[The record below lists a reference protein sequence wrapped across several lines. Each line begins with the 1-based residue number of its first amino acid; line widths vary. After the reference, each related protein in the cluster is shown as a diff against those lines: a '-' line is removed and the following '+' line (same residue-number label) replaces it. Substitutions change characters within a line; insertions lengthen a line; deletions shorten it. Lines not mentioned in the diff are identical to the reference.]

1 MLIDA
6 THPEETR
13 VAVVDGTRLEE
24 FDFEMAARRQIKSN
38 IYLAKVTRVEPSLQA
53 AFVEY
58 GGNRHGFLPFPEIHP
73 DYYRIPVSDRA
84 SRGEPEE
91 RWVDTPYTANDTAQ
105 HDAAE
110 SDAAENAEW
119 ADAGRDSFD
128 SAPESTDA
136 EDAPAPTYGESSG
149 GEHSD
154 GEALARE
161 PWDGGPAHGAP
172 SVIDVEDSEEAD
184 TAAEADAGPRAI
196 EPAPESHASPTDS
209 EEAASEQGAPADDG
223 EAEGRHEDDF
233 GHGGGTM
240 AAAASADPSISDAD
254 SEPYRGE
261 AETSGE
267 DGVEASD
274 GETETEQE
282 PVSGRQQRSRAR
294 DSAADPAGEVAATEI
309 TETVDIVGGDEVEDA
324 QRRRRSQMPHYKIQ
338 EVIKRRQIMLV
349 QISKEERGNK
359 GAAVTTFL
367 SLPGRYCVLMP
378 NTARGGGVSRKIAN
392 PTDRKRMKEL
402 ISDLDVPEG
411 MSVILRTAG
420 VERSKAEIKRD
431 LEYLLRLW
439 ENIRTLTLEST
450 APALIYEEGNLV
462 KRAIRDLYTRDID
475 SIEIAGEEGYRQ
487 AKDFMRMLM
496 PSHAKRVQPYRDP
509 SIPLF
514 FRYQVESQIDLIHN
528 PVAHLKSGGYI
539 VINQTEALVSIDV
552 NSGRSTRERNIEETA
567 LKTNCEAADEIA
579 RQLRLRD
586 MGGLIVIDFIDMD
599 EPRHD
604 AQVERRLKEAM
615 KNDRARIQVGR
626 ISPFGLLELSRQRLH
641 PSLIETHFQTC
652 AHCLGTGLV
661 RSIESA
667 SLLVL
672 RAIEE
677 EGIKRR
683 SAELAVT
690 VAGNIAL
697 YILNQKRG
705 MLIDIEQRYGFSV
718 RIMADDSLIAPEH
731 KIERIRLKPPGSE
744 LPPLSQTAIMAIE
757 PEPEDDDLDESDEAE
772 TLTEA
777 AAGATDEAGGA
788 EGDRKRKRRR
798 SRRRRGRDDRPEDGR
813 AEDGHEDS
821 LEAQA
826 DGEGGEALR
835 ADDDEDSTGDDAPEA
850 LAEGTAEAAGEGGG
864 LELGTADASETPA
877 EGARRRR
884 RGRRGGR
891 SRSRREDGRVGAL
904 GEPDETDDAQG
915 VAADAAYGDAGD
927 DDLAPFA
934 GSGSEEVETFGGTAF
949 DEHAHAVDAPIAE
962 TVPTQDAPTHETPTY
977 DTPAHEAP
985 MHDAPADSVAAD
997 EAPAGLVADPHE
1009 ATPETEPAVAAPV
1022 AATPEAAANDSG
1034 SPKAATAST
1043 TAAASSEPAPTPPKP
1058 VAREFEV
1065 VNQPPAQPRRGFW
1078 KRFVE

>member
-73 DYYRIPVSDRA
+73 DYYRIPVGDRPIYEEEQEVRRSKRRRNNNPSA
-84 SRGEPEE
+84 SRPIESDGAGEDSVADYEGDADETIAATAGTDPVITEE
-91 RWVDTPYTANDTAQ
+91 PPAEVEADDETREI
-105 HDAAE
+105 AAE
-110 SDAAENAEW
+110 SDSDCETVTE
-119 ADAGRDSFD
+119 AD
-128 SAPESTDA
+128 
-136 EDAPAPTYGESSG
+136 
-149 GEHSD
+149 
-154 GEALARE
+154 EALAE
-161 PWDGGPAHGAP
+161 I
-172 SVIDVEDSEEAD
+172 V
-184 TAAEADAGPRAI
+184 
-196 EPAPESHASPTDS
+196 EPA
-209 EEAASEQGAPADDG
+209 
-223 EAEGRHEDDF
+223 EDDQRGF
-233 GHGGGTM
+233 
-240 AAAASADPSISDAD
+240 ADPQPDNHRDLSDENAH
-254 SEPYRGE
+254 R
-261 AETSGE
+261 
-267 DGVEASD
+267 
-274 GETETEQE
+274 
-282 PVSGRQQRSRAR
+282 
-294 DSAADPAGEVAATEI
+294 EVTAATEQP
-309 TETVDIVGGDEVEDA
+309 TVDIVGGDEVEDV

-349 QISKEERGNK
+349 QVSKEERGNK

-378 NTARGGGVSRKIAN
+378 NTSRGGGVSRKIAN

-402 ISDLDVPEG
+402 ISDLEVPDG

-420 VERSKAEIKRD
+420 VERTKAEIKRD

-475 SIEIAGEEGYRQ
+475 SIEIAGEDGYRQ

-528 PVAHLKSGGYI
+528 PVAHLRSGGYI

-567 LKTNCEAADEIA
+567 LKTNLEAADEIA

-604 AQVERRLKEAM
+604 GQVERRLKEAM

-641 PSLIETHFQTC
+641 PSLIETHFHTC

-677 EGIKRR
+677 EGIRQR
-683 SAELAVT
+683 AAEISVT

-697 YILNQKRG
+697 YILNQKRSA
-705 MLIDIEQRYGFSV
+705 LIDIEHRYGFSV
-718 RIMADDSLIAPEH
+718 RVQADDTLIAPEH
-731 KIERIRLKPPGSE
+731 RFERLRPKAPGTE
-744 LPPLSQTAIMAIE
+744 LPLVSSPATMAVIDV
-757 PEPEDDDLDESDEAE
+757 EDDVDEEEESEETSSAQREETRGEGEA
-772 TLTEA
+772 
-777 AAGATDEAGGA
+777 
-788 EGDRKRKRRR
+788 RRKRRR
-798 SRRRRGRDDRPEDGR
+798 SRRRRGSRSDEQHGENRPQAVAGDEDSADDRVFPEDGTD
-813 AEDGHEDS
+813 AGASTDEESEQTDATEAVAANGADNDDG
-821 LEAQA
+821 A
-826 DGEGGEALR
+826 
-835 ADDDEDSTGDDAPEA
+835 
-850 LAEGTAEAAGEGGG
+850 
-864 LELGTADASETPA
+864 
-877 EGARRRR
+877 ARRRR

-891 SRSRREDGRVGAL
+891 GRSRRGDENGQD
-904 GEPDETDDAQG
+904 GEPASLEEQA
-915 VAADAAYGDAGD
+915 AGD
-927 DDLAPFA
+927 MVA
-934 GSGSEEVETFGGTAF
+934 GGEE
-949 DEHAHAVDAPIAE
+949 AE
-962 TVPTQDAPTHETPTY
+962 PVPTEQGELTP
-977 DTPAHEAP
+977 
-985 MHDAPADSVAAD
+985 
-997 EAPAGLVADPHE
+997 
-1009 ATPETEPAVAAPV
+1009 TEPAIADQSPVIAPEPAAANEDSAPV
-1022 AATPEAAANDSG
+1022 AETPIEPVSEPTAEPEA
-1034 SPKAATAST
+1034 PK
-1043 TAAASSEPAPTPPKP
+1043 PP
-1058 VAREFEV
+1058 VARDYEI

-1078 KRFVE
+1078 KRLVE

>member
-1 MLIDA
+1 MTKRMLIDA

-73 DYYRIPVSDRA
+73 DYYRIPVGDRPSYDDVA
-84 SRGEPEE
+84 EQ
-91 RWVDTPYTANDTAQ
+91 RWVDTPYKAPDEAADT
-105 HDAAE
+105 AE
-110 SDAAENAEW
+110 SDTFEANVDETHIA
-119 ADAGRDSFD
+119 
-128 SAPESTDA
+128 APEQ
-136 EDAPAPTYGESSG
+136 
-149 GEHSD
+149 
-154 GEALARE
+154 
-161 PWDGGPAHGAP
+161 
-172 SVIDVEDSEEAD
+172 
-184 TAAEADAGPRAI
+184 
-196 EPAPESHASPTDS
+196 
-209 EEAASEQGAPADDG
+209 AASEQTEPEPAPAEP
-223 EAEGRHEDDF
+223 EASIPEDDQSETIS
-233 GHGGGTM
+233 GPTDSM
-240 AAAASADPSISDAD
+240 PAAVAADPSVSEEPVTEEAPSEGGTSEFVDNAGEEAGAAIS
-254 SEPYRGE
+254 E
-261 AETSGE
+261 AATAE
-267 DGVEASD
+267 
-274 GETETEQE
+274 E
-282 PVSGRQQRSRAR
+282 PVS
-294 DSAADPAGEVAATEI
+294 
-309 TETVDIVGGDEVEDA
+309 VDVVGGDEVEDA

-349 QISKEERGNK
+349 QVSKEERGNK

-378 NTARGGGVSRKIAN
+378 NTSRGGGVSRKIAN
-392 PTDRKRMKEL
+392 PADRKRMKEL
-402 ISDLDVPEG
+402 ISDLEVPDG

-462 KRAIRDLYTRDID
+462 KRAIRDLYTKDID
-475 SIEIAGEEGYRQ
+475 AIEIAGEEGYRQ

-567 LKTNCEAADEIA
+567 VKTNCEAADEIA

-641 PSLIETHFQTC
+641 PSLIETNFHTC

-677 EGIKRR
+677 EGIKHRA
-683 SAELAVT
+683 AEISVT
-690 VAGNIAL
+690 TAGNIAL

-705 MLIDIEQRYGFSV
+705 TLIDIEQRYGFSV
-718 RIMADDSLIAPEH
+718 RLQADDSLIAPEH
-731 KIERIRLKPPGSE
+731 RIERIRAKVPGME
-744 LPPLSQTAIMAIE
+744 PPPLNLTATMAAIE
-757 PEPEDDDLDESDEAE
+757 PEDEDPELPEDEEEPAVAE
-772 TLTEA
+772 RKGARSA
-777 AAGATDEAGGA
+777 ASTAPELGPDGEP
-788 EGDRKRKRRR
+788 KRKRRR
-798 SRRRRGRDDRPEDGR
+798 NRRRRGRDGKPGDADGPQSEQSDLEAGESDGEVGQDDEQPTQTAPDEIVGESVAVEPQSDANAEDAN
-813 AEDGHEDS
+813 AEDGE
-821 LEAQA
+821 
-826 DGEGGEALR
+826 
-835 ADDDEDSTGDDAPEA
+835 
-850 LAEGTAEAAGEGGG
+850 TA
-864 LELGTADASETPA
+864 A

-891 SRSRREDGRVGAL
+891 SRTRRADE
-904 GEPDETDDAQG
+904 DETGAPQEG
-915 VAADAAYGDAGD
+915 EAASD
-927 DDLAPFA
+927 
-934 GSGSEEVETFGGTAF
+934 EEP
-949 DEHAHAVDAPIAE
+949 VDAPVADEIVE
-962 TVPTQDAPTHETPTY
+962 TVATIEPIFIPEPEPETPIVVESLT
-977 DTPAHEAP
+977 T
-985 MHDAPADSVAAD
+985 
-997 EAPAGLVADPHE
+997 
-1009 ATPETEPAVAAPV
+1009 TPEPEAVKPPEVQPESEPEPAVAAP
-1022 AATPEAAANDSG
+1022 
-1034 SPKAATAST
+1034 
-1043 TAAASSEPAPTPPKP
+1043 APPPP
-1058 VAREFEV
+1058 VAKDYEI

-1078 KRFVE
+1078 KRLVE

>member
-73 DYYRIPVSDRA
+73 DYYRIPVGDRPAYDDEPIRRPRRSRETVVDSIEGDAPDTEAALVEHSDPGSFESETRE
-84 SRGEPEE
+84 SESPEYESHESDLGEPELGRPGSGE
-91 RWVDTPYTANDTAQ
+91 TETSEADIASPDHGASPDHPKA
-105 HDAAE
+105 DAAPDNTRTPDD
-110 SDAAENAEW
+110 SDAPDGSDTMAAAVS
-119 ADAGRDSFD
+119 AD
-128 SAPESTDA
+128 ET
-136 EDAPAPTYGESSG
+136 
-149 GEHSD
+149 
-154 GEALARE
+154 
-161 PWDGGPAHGAP
+161 
-172 SVIDVEDSEEAD
+172 ISE
-184 TAAEADAGPRAI
+184 
-196 EPAPESHASPTDS
+196 EPAPEDS
-209 EEAASEQGAPADDG
+209 AFEGSLDAVEAV
-223 EAEGRHEDDF
+223 
-233 GHGGGTM
+233 
-240 AAAASADPSISDAD
+240 
-254 SEPYRGE
+254 
-261 AETSGE
+261 GE
-267 DGVEASD
+267 DTG
-274 GETETEQE
+274 
-282 PVSGRQQRSRAR
+282 
-294 DSAADPAGEVAATEI
+294 AATGDAMTGEVVAVEDVP
-309 TETVDIVGGDEVEDA
+309 VDVVGGDEVEDA
-324 QRRRRSQMPHYKIQ
+324 QRRRRSQMQHYKIQ

-349 QISKEERGNK
+349 QVSKEERGNK

-378 NTARGGGVSRKIAN
+378 NTSRGGGVSRKIAN
-392 PTDRKRMKEL
+392 PADRKRMKEL
-402 ISDLDVPEG
+402 ISDLEVPDG

-462 KRAIRDLYTRDID
+462 KRAIRDLYAKDID
-475 SIEIAGEEGYRQ
+475 AIEIAGEEGYRQ

-567 LKTNCEAADEIA
+567 VKTNCEAADEIA

-641 PSLIETHFQTC
+641 PSLIETNFHTC

-677 EGIKRR
+677 EGIKHRA
-683 SAELAVT
+683 AEISVT

-718 RIMADDSLIAPEH
+718 RLQADDSLIAPEH
-731 KIERIRLKPPGSE
+731 RIERIRAKLPGSE
-744 LPPLSQTAIMAIE
+744 PPPLNLTATMAAAE
-757 PEPEDDDLDESDEAE
+757 PEEEEPEIPEEEEESAS
-772 TLTEA
+772 TERK
-777 AAGATDEAGGA
+777 GA
-788 EGDRKRKRRR
+788 EPAGEIGPDGEPRRKRRR
-798 SRRRRGRDDRPEDGR
+798 NRRRRGRDGR
-813 AEDGHEDS
+813 TDEPGSTASEEF
-821 LEAQA
+821 
-826 DGEGGEALR
+826 DGEGGGDNEGEAVS
-835 ADDDEDSTGDDAPEA
+835 DEEIATPVAEVVAEDTQDEVGVEA
-850 LAEGTAEAAGEGGG
+850 VGAEAIGAEDGDPTG
-864 LELGTADASETPA
+864 

-891 SRSRREDGRVGAL
+891 SRTRRADG
-904 GEPDETDDAQG
+904 DESDAPLD
-915 VAADAAYGDAGD
+915 VE
-927 DDLAPFA
+927 
-934 GSGSEEVETFGGTAF
+934 GSGVEQPTGDQPPAEPVSSTEVVPPVEAEQASVEAVAIEHPVEPEALR
-949 DEHAHAVDAPIAE
+949 DEPAP
-962 TVPTQDAPTHETPTY
+962 VV
-977 DTPAHEAP
+977 EAALEP
-985 MHDAPADSVAAD
+985 
-997 EAPAGLVADPHE
+997 EAPAAE
-1009 ATPETEPAVAAPV
+1009 AAKPAPEPEAPSSPP
-1022 AATPEAAANDSG
+1022 AATP
-1034 SPKAATAST
+1034 
-1043 TAAASSEPAPTPPKP
+1043 
-1058 VAREFEV
+1058 VARDYEV
-1065 VNQPPAQPRRGFW
+1065 VNQPPAQPKRGFW
-1078 KRFVE
+1078 KRLVQ

>member
-73 DYYRIPVSDRA
+73 DYYRIPVGDRPDHDDEPRPRRGDR
-84 SRGEPEE
+84 SRRQQEE
-91 RWVDTPYTANDTAQ
+91 RYEAPAEDTSV
-105 HDAAE
+105 AE
-110 SDAAENAEW
+110 SETASFETTESHEAEP
-119 ADAGRDSFD
+119 
-128 SAPESTDA
+128 SAPESSDEPESANDA
-136 EDAPAPTYGESSG
+136 EPGD
-149 GEHSD
+149 
-154 GEALARE
+154 
-161 PWDGGPAHGAP
+161 
-172 SVIDVEDSEEAD
+172 I
-184 TAAEADAGPRAI
+184 
-196 EPAPESHASPTDS
+196 
-209 EEAASEQGAPADDG
+209 
-223 EAEGRHEDDF
+223 
-233 GHGGGTM
+233 M
-240 AAAASADPSISDAD
+240 AAAA
-254 SEPYRGE
+254 
-261 AETSGE
+261 
-267 DGVEASD
+267 
-274 GETETEQE
+274 
-282 PVSGRQQRSRAR
+282 
-294 DSAADPAGEVAATEI
+294 AADPVVSEDVPHDAHTGDDAPAEDFHSHEDRNGDAAEAVSSVQDVVSEDPTVTIDAATGEVLIGEEPVTLD
-309 TETVDIVGGDEVEDA
+309 VVGGDDVEDQ

-349 QISKEERGNK
+349 QVSKEERGNK

-378 NTARGGGVSRKIAN
+378 NTSRGGGVSRKIAN
-392 PTDRKRMKEL
+392 PADRKRMKEL
-402 ISDLDVPEG
+402 ISDLEVPDG

-462 KRAIRDLYTRDID
+462 KRAIRDLYAKDIE

-567 LKTNCEAADEIA
+567 VKTNCEAADEIA

-615 KNDRARIQVGR
+615 KDDRARIQVGR

-641 PSLIETHFQTC
+641 PSLIETNFHTC

-677 EGIKRR
+677 EGIKHRA
-683 SAELAVT
+683 AEISIT

-697 YILNQKRG
+697 YVLNQKRG
-705 MLIDIEQRYGFSV
+705 MLNEIEQRYGFFV
-718 RIMADDSLIAPEH
+718 RVQADDSLIAPEYR
-731 KIERIRLKPPGSE
+731 IERIRAKVPGTE
-744 LPPLSQTAIMAIE
+744 PPPLNLTATMASAEIE
-757 PEPEDDDLDESDEAE
+757 QDEPDDVEEEEETASTTESRAPR
-772 TLTEA
+772 
-777 AAGATDEAGGA
+777 G
-788 EGDRKRKRRR
+788 GDRAPELGPDGEPRRKRRR
-798 SRRRRGRDDRPEDGR
+798 NRRRRGRDGRPDD
-813 AEDGHEDS
+813 A
-821 LEAQA
+821 A
-826 DGEGGEALR
+826 GGEAPQQQG
-835 ADDDEDSTGDDAPEA
+835 ADEYA
-850 LAEGTAEAAGEGGG
+850 AEGDEAPAEYAEQ
-864 LELGTADASETPA
+864 PA
-877 EGARRRR
+877 EGVAEIAPTSDDSQPAGEVDEAAAASAEEDGAARRRR

-891 SRSRREDGRVGAL
+891 SRTRRD
-904 GEPDETDDAQG
+904 DEAT
-915 VAADAAYGDAGD
+915 GDQPA
-927 DDLAPFA
+927 
-934 GSGSEEVETFGGTAF
+934 VTA
-949 DEHAHAVDAPIAE
+949 EQA
-962 TVPTQDAPTHETPTY
+962 
-977 DTPAHEAP
+977 
-985 MHDAPADSVAAD
+985 
-997 EAPAGLVADPHE
+997 EAPAASEAAPAEEAAPEPVAEVAVAPE
-1009 ATPETEPAVAAPV
+1009 PTPEPETAEPEAHQPEAVQPEPAAPEPVQAETAPVAEEPAQPEPAPAAPV
-1022 AATPEAAANDSG
+1022 VRDY
-1034 SPKAATAST
+1034 
-1043 TAAASSEPAPTPPKP
+1043 
-1058 VAREFEV
+1058 EV
-1065 VNQPPAQPRRGFW
+1065 VNKPPEQPRRGFW
-1078 KRFVE
+1078 KRLVE

>member
-73 DYYRIPVSDRA
+73 DYYRIPVGDRR
-84 SRGEPEE
+84 SHEDEPET
-91 RWVDTPYTANDTAQ
+91 RWVDAPYKAEERFEPPAEDTFQ
-105 HDAAE
+105 AE
-110 SDAAENAEW
+110 PE
-119 ADAGRDSFD
+119 
-128 SAPESTDA
+128 APPA
-136 EDAPAPTYGESSG
+136 EDAESLSADEAEPAGSIESG
-149 GEHSD
+149 
-154 GEALARE
+154 
-161 PWDGGPAHGAP
+161 
-172 SVIDVEDSEEAD
+172 DVMAETAAADPVVSEE
-184 TAAEADAGPRAI
+184 
-196 EPAPESHASPTDS
+196 
-209 EEAASEQGAPADDG
+209 APADDEQSDEG
-223 EAEGRHEDDF
+223 HGNEYQADEGRDYAESGDSAETAVNVEEVT
-233 GHGGGTM
+233 GEG
-240 AAAASADPSISDAD
+240 AAAGDV
-254 SEPYRGE
+254 
-261 AETSGE
+261 T
-267 DGVEASD
+267 
-274 GETETEQE
+274 T
-282 PVSGRQQRSRAR
+282 
-294 DSAADPAGEVAATEI
+294 GEVVAIE
-309 TETVDIVGGDEVEDA
+309 ELVPLDIVGGDEVEDQ

-349 QISKEERGNK
+349 QVSKEERGNK

-378 NTARGGGVSRKIAN
+378 NTSRGGGVSRKIAN
-392 PTDRKRMKEL
+392 PADRKRMKEL
-402 ISDLDVPEG
+402 ISDLEVPDG

-462 KRAIRDLYTRDID
+462 KRAIRDLYAKDIE

-514 FRYQVESQIDLIHN
+514 FRYQVETQIDLIHN

-567 LKTNCEAADEIA
+567 VKTNCEAADEIA

-641 PSLIETHFQTC
+641 PSLIETNFHTC

-677 EGIKRR
+677 EGIKHRA
-683 SAELAVT
+683 AEISIT

-697 YILNQKRG
+697 YVLNQKRG
-705 MLIDIEQRYGFSV
+705 MLNEIEQRYGFFV
-718 RIMADDSLIAPEH
+718 RVQADDSLIAPEYRL
-731 KIERIRLKPPGSE
+731 ERIRAKAPGTE
-744 LPPLSQTAIMAIE
+744 PPPLNLTATMASAEI
-757 PEPEDDDLDESDEAE
+757 EDDEPDEIESEEEAPKSE
-772 TLTEA
+772 SRAPRAPEA
-777 AAGATDEAGGA
+777 VGA
-788 EGDRKRKRRR
+788 ESEPRRKRRR
-798 SRRRRGRDDRPEDGR
+798 NRRRRGRDGRPEEGNVDGSPAQAGDENF
-813 AEDGHEDS
+813 AEDGEAPPEDFES
-821 LEAQA
+821 TEGSVDGDPVIESVVTEDGQPPSDAAAVVAEEDA
-826 DGEGGEALR
+826 DGA
-835 ADDDEDSTGDDAPEA
+835 
-850 LAEGTAEAAGEGGG
+850 
-864 LELGTADASETPA
+864 
-877 EGARRRR
+877 ARRRR

-891 SRSRREDGRVGAL
+891 SRTRRG
-904 GEPDETDDAQG
+904 DEAS
-915 VAADAAYGDAGD
+915 
-927 DDLAPFA
+927 DDLPET
-934 GSGSEEVETFGGTAF
+934 SETGDQPA
-949 DEHAHAVDAPIAE
+949 AE
-962 TVPTQDAPTHETPTY
+962 A
-977 DTPAHEAP
+977 
-985 MHDAPADSVAAD
+985 APA
-997 EAPAGLVADPHE
+997 EPAPE
-1009 ATPETEPAVAAPV
+1009 EPAVGE
-1022 AATPEAAANDSG
+1022 ATRVE
-1034 SPKAATAST
+1034 T
-1043 TAAASSEPAPTPPKP
+1043 TAPESVAENAESSEPAPEPEPTPPVAVAQPEPVLAEPVPVEPVPAEPALVEATP
-1058 VAREFEV
+1058 VAEEPTPPAPVVRDYEV
-1065 VNQPPAQPRRGFW
+1065 VNQPPAQPKRGFW
-1078 KRFVE
+1078 KRLVE

>member
-1 MLIDA
+1 MTIKMLIDA

-73 DYYRIPVSDRA
+73 DYYRIPVGDRALRNSDR
-84 SRGEPEE
+84 EE
-91 RWVDTPYTANDTAQ
+91 RWVDTPYV
-105 HDAAE
+105 AAE
-110 SDAAENAEW
+110 TSPDDAAENAEW
-119 ADAGRDSFD
+119 ASAEDGRSDAAPRQPAPFD
-128 SAPESTDA
+128 DETESSADETSQADESADHHGESVEGDDEPVALHAEIEAPDPEQPAAPEHLAESEQPAEPAAEQGEDQAPNAPGSVAAAAAADPMISETVDEVDLFIAEQAFASEPDENPGEENPGQAEPFARPVQDEAGEDSYDEPVETSSDVGAASVETVA
-136 EDAPAPTYGESSG
+136 EDA
-149 GEHSD
+149 
-154 GEALARE
+154 
-161 PWDGGPAHGAP
+161 
-172 SVIDVEDSEEAD
+172 
-184 TAAEADAGPRAI
+184 
-196 EPAPESHASPTDS
+196 
-209 EEAASEQGAPADDG
+209 
-223 EAEGRHEDDF
+223 
-233 GHGGGTM
+233 
-240 AAAASADPSISDAD
+240 
-254 SEPYRGE
+254 
-261 AETSGE
+261 AET
-267 DGVEASD
+267 
-274 GETETEQE
+274 
-282 PVSGRQQRSRAR
+282 
-294 DSAADPAGEVAATEI
+294 I
-309 TETVDIVGGDEVEDA
+309 DIVGGDEVEDA

-349 QISKEERGNK
+349 QVSKEERGNK

-378 NTARGGGVSRKIAN
+378 NTSRGGGVSRKIAN
-392 PTDRKRMKEL
+392 PADRKRMKEL
-402 ISDLDVPEG
+402 ISDLEVPEG

-439 ENIRTLTLEST
+439 ESIRALTLEST

-462 KRAIRDLYTRDID
+462 KRAIRDLYTKDIE

-567 LKTNCEAADEIA
+567 LKTNLEAADEIA

-604 AQVERRLKEAM
+604 GHVERRLKEAM

-641 PSLIETHFQTC
+641 PSLVETHFQTC

-705 MLIDIEQRYGFSV
+705 MLIDIENRYGFSV
-718 RIMADDSLIAPEH
+718 RISADDSLIAPEH
-731 KIERIRLKPPGSE
+731 RIERVRLKPPGSE
-744 LPPLSQTAIMAIE
+744 LPPLTQTQIMASD
-757 PEPEDDDLDESDEAE
+757 PEDEEEDENDEIEESGETPAIGAE
-772 TLTEA
+772 EA
-777 AAGATDEAGGA
+777 NGAGS

-798 SRRRRGRDDRPEDGR
+798 NRRRRGRDGRPEDGAADDGQ
-813 AEDGHEDS
+813 AEEGHA
-821 LEAQA
+821 EAQ
-826 DGEGGEALR
+826 GEGA
-835 ADDDEDSTGDDAPEA
+835 DEDSFDAEDSDARLDEQTEDSEDTQEDP
-850 LAEGTAEAAGEGGG
+850 AADSAPG
-864 LELGTADASETPA
+864 LELGSAHAGETSAD
-877 EGARRRR
+877 GARRRR

-891 SRSRREDGRVGAL
+891 SRARREDGRLGAL
-904 GEPDETDDAQG
+904 PGSDPAGEDGTPSENGLPDDDDT
-915 VAADAAYGDAGD
+915 DAAILEPHEAG
-927 DDLAPFA
+927 LAA
-934 GSGSEEVETFGGTAF
+934 TDERRETVE
-949 DEHAHAVDAPIAE
+949 APIAE
-962 TVPTQDAPTHETPTY
+962 SEASLTPSAQPESPMSDDAASGAIISEPDAP
-977 DTPAHEAP
+977 PAEPANGVAEEPATAEPEPALLEAEAEVVEEAP
-985 MHDAPADSVAAD
+985 QPALAAA
-997 EAPAGLVADPHE
+997 E
-1009 ATPETEPAVAAPV
+1009 AAPPNF
-1022 AATPEAAANDSG
+1022 A
-1034 SPKAATAST
+1034 
-1043 TAAASSEPAPTPPKP
+1043 PKP
-1058 VAREFEV
+1058 YEI
-1065 VNQPPAQPRRGFW
+1065 VNQPPAQPKRGFW
-1078 KRFVE
+1078 KRLVE

>member
-1 MLIDA
+1 MTKRMLIDA

-73 DYYRIPVSDRA
+73 DYYRIPVGDRPIRERDFPPRGGDDFPHVRDASESSDEDIRH
-84 SRGEPEE
+84 GEDE
-91 RWVDTPYTANDTAQ
+91 A
-105 HDAAE
+105 HAAE
-110 SDAAENAEW
+110 AEATEETVEAEL
-119 ADAGRDSFD
+119 AGDAGHDDQGHRDAGD
-128 SAPESTDA
+128 NDVMA
-136 EDAPAPTYGESSG
+136 EAAAADPI
-149 GEHSD
+149 
-154 GEALARE
+154 
-161 PWDGGPAHGAP
+161 
-172 SVIDVEDSEEAD
+172 VSEEA
-184 TAAEADAGPRAI
+184 
-196 EPAPESHASPTDS
+196 PA
-209 EEAASEQGAPADDG
+209 EEAPAYEASADDG
-223 EAEGRHEDDF
+223 AAAEDRRETESGEFAEG
-233 GHGGGTM
+233 
-240 AAAASADPSISDAD
+240 
-254 SEPYRGE
+254 
-261 AETSGE
+261 
-267 DGVEASD
+267 GVEEVVQESGAVGD
-274 GETETEQE
+274 AATGEVVAIEE
-282 PVSGRQQRSRAR
+282 PVTL
-294 DSAADPAGEVAATEI
+294 DV
-309 TETVDIVGGDEVEDA
+309 VGGDEVEDQ

-349 QISKEERGNK
+349 QVSKEERGNK

-378 NTARGGGVSRKIAN
+378 NTSRGGGVSRKIAN
-392 PTDRKRMKEL
+392 PADRKRMKEL
-402 ISDLDVPEG
+402 ISDLEVPDG

-462 KRAIRDLYTRDID
+462 KRAIRDLYAKDID

-567 LKTNCEAADEIA
+567 VKTNCEAADEIA

-586 MGGLIVIDFIDMD
+586 LGGLIVIDFIDMD

-641 PSLIETHFQTC
+641 PSLIETNFHTC
-652 AHCLGTGLV
+652 QHCLGTGLV
-661 RSIESA
+661 RSVESA

-677 EGIKRR
+677 EGIKHRA
-683 SAELAVT
+683 AEISVT

-705 MLIDIEQRYGFSV
+705 MLIEIEQRYGFFV
-718 RIMADDSLIAPEH
+718 RVQADDSLIAPDYRL
-731 KIERIRLKPPGSE
+731 ERIRAKAPGSE
-744 LPPLSQTAIMAIE
+744 PPPLNLTATMAAHEIE
-757 PEPEDDDLDESDEAE
+757 IEDADEPEDEEE
-772 TLTEA
+772 TTPTEA
-777 AAGATDEAGGA
+777 RGAPREGG
-788 EGDRKRKRRR
+788 EGERRKRRR
-798 SRRRRGRDDRPEDGR
+798 NRRRRGRDRDRPEDGSAPQQAGDEGFADGEEGGAEDSGPAESGFEESG
-813 AEDGHEDS
+813 AEDGAPAEISAETGAD
-821 LEAQA
+821 EAQ
-826 DGEGGEALR
+826 
-835 ADDDEDSTGDDAPEA
+835 P
-850 LAEGTAEAAGEGGG
+850 AGE
-864 LELGTADASETPA
+864 A
-877 EGARRRR
+877 EGAEDSDANGRRRR

-891 SRSRREDGRVGAL
+891 SRNRRGDDANGEAPLAEGEDQPAAEAAEPES
-904 GEPDETDDAQG
+904 GEPE
-915 VAADAAYGDAGD
+915 AAEPAEVHAAND
-927 DDLAPFA
+927 
-934 GSGSEEVETFGGTAF
+934 
-949 DEHAHAVDAPIAE
+949 
-962 TVPTQDAPTHETPTY
+962 
-977 DTPAHEAP
+977 
-985 MHDAPADSVAAD
+985 DAPAA
-997 EAPAGLVADPHE
+997 
-1009 ATPETEPAVAAPV
+1009 EPV
-1022 AATPEAAANDSG
+1022 
-1034 SPKAATAST
+1034 
-1043 TAAASSEPAPTPPKP
+1043 SEPAPEPVAEAAPPEPVAEPATPEPVPEAASQPEPAQPEPAPEPPAAPPAP
-1058 VAREFEV
+1058 VARDYEV
-1065 VNQPPAQPRRGFW
+1065 VNQPPPQPKRGFW
-1078 KRFVE
+1078 KRLVE

>member
-1 MLIDA
+1 MTKRMLIDA

-73 DYYRIPVSDRA
+73 DYYRIPVGDRPA
-84 SRGEPEE
+84 YDDVPEQ
-91 RWVDTPYTANDTAQ
+91 RWVDTPYKAPDDTADVAEG
-105 HDAAE
+105 DAPETDVALPESMKSEATSTEPAE
-110 SDAAENAEW
+110 RES
-119 ADAGRDSFD
+119 
-128 SAPESTDA
+128 SAPD
-136 EDAPAPTYGESSG
+136 DAPP
-149 GEHSD
+149 
-154 GEALARE
+154 
-161 PWDGGPAHGAP
+161 
-172 SVIDVEDSEEAD
+172 
-184 TAAEADAGPRAI
+184 
-196 EPAPESHASPTDS
+196 
-209 EEAASEQGAPADDG
+209 EAAPDATD
-223 EAEGRHEDDF
+223 
-233 GHGGGTM
+233 TM
-240 AAAASADPSISDAD
+240 PAAAAADPFISEDPVGD
-254 SEPYRGE
+254 E
-261 AETSGE
+261 ASGE
-267 DGVEASD
+267 DDAGEIVELV
-274 GETETEQE
+274 GEE
-282 PVSGRQQRSRAR
+282 SG
-294 DSAADPAGEVAATEI
+294 AATGDPATGEIVPVE
-309 TETVDIVGGDEVEDA
+309 EPLTVDVVGGDEVEDA

-349 QISKEERGNK
+349 QVSKEERGNK

-378 NTARGGGVSRKIAN
+378 NTSRGGGVSRKIAN
-392 PTDRKRMKEL
+392 PADRKRMKEL
-402 ISDLDVPEG
+402 ISDLEVPDG

-462 KRAIRDLYTRDID
+462 KRAIRDLYTKDIEA
-475 SIEIAGEEGYRQ
+475 IEIAGEEGYRQ

-567 LKTNCEAADEIA
+567 VKTNCEAADEIA

-641 PSLIETHFQTC
+641 PSLIETNFHTC

-677 EGIKRR
+677 EGIKHRA
-683 SAELAVT
+683 AEISVT

-705 MLIDIEQRYGFSV
+705 TLIDIEQRYGFSV
-718 RIMADDSLIAPEH
+718 RLQADDGLIAPEH
-731 KIERIRLKPPGSE
+731 RIERIRAKPPGME
-744 LPPLSQTAIMAIE
+744 PPPLNLTATMAAIE
-757 PEPEDDDLDESDEAE
+757 PEDEDPEIPEDEEETTAADRKESRP
-772 TLTEA
+772 A
-777 AAGATDEAGGA
+777 ASSPSELGPDGEP
-788 EGDRKRKRRR
+788 KRKRRR
-798 SRRRRGRDDRPEDGR
+798 NRRRRGRDGKP
-813 AEDGHEDS
+813 
-821 LEAQA
+821 
-826 DGEGGEALR
+826 
-835 ADDDEDSTGDDAPEA
+835 DDAGGPMSHESDIESGDSDSEIA
-850 LAEGTAEAAGEGGG
+850 ADEELAEPIGEVVAEEGQSDVGAETANSEEGE
-864 LELGTADASETPA
+864 TAA

-891 SRSRREDGRVGAL
+891 SRTRRGED
-904 GEPDETDDAQG
+904 DDAG
-915 VAADAAYGDAGD
+915 LPEAAEAGGGHQ
-927 DDLAPFA
+927 PFA
-934 GSGSEEVETFGGTAF
+934 DQPLTEPEPVEPASF
-949 DEHAHAVDAPIAE
+949 DEV
-962 TVPTQDAPTHETPTY
+962 V
-977 DTPAHEAP
+977 
-985 MHDAPADSVAAD
+985 APAVSVEPPAQAA
-997 EAPAGLVADPHE
+997 E
-1009 ATPETEPAVAAPV
+1009 AVAELEAPV
-1022 AATPEAAANDSG
+1022 AESPATEHVAEPIQPEVQPEPA
-1034 SPKAATAST
+1034 
-1043 TAAASSEPAPTPPKP
+1043 SEPASEPVPPAP
-1058 VAREFEV
+1058 VARDYEV

-1078 KRFVE
+1078 KRLVE

>member
-73 DYYRIPVSDRA
+73 DYYRIPVGDRP
-84 SRGEPEE
+84 SYEDEPEPE
-91 RWVDTPYTANDTAQ
+91 PRRNRRPRRTETVEHEDGDIQAEEVVEASENTG
-105 HDAAE
+105 DAMPE
-110 SDAAENAEW
+110 AAA
-119 ADAGRDSFD
+119 AD
-128 SAPESTDA
+128 PVIT
-136 EDAPAPTYGESSG
+136 EDAPSESEAHEEQFADAATPTAQE
-149 GEHSD
+149 D
-154 GEALARE
+154 R
-161 PWDGGPAHGAP
+161 PAQT
-172 SVIDVEDSEEAD
+172 D
-184 TAAEADAGPRAI
+184 TANHEVT
-196 EPAPESHASPTDS
+196 EHH
-209 EEAASEQGAPADDG
+209 EQ
-223 EAEGRHEDDF
+223 F
-233 GHGGGTM
+233 
-240 AAAASADPSISDAD
+240 
-254 SEPYRGE
+254 
-261 AETSGE
+261 
-267 DGVEASD
+267 ASD
-274 GETETEQE
+274 DVSTSEAGSSDE
-282 PVSGRQQRSRAR
+282 PV
-294 DSAADPAGEVAATEI
+294 
-309 TETVDIVGGDEVEDA
+309 TVDVVGGDEVEEV
-324 QRRRRSQMPHYKIQ
+324 QRRRRSQQQHYKIQ

-349 QISKEERGNK
+349 QVSKEERGNK

-378 NTARGGGVSRKIAN
+378 NTSRGGGVSRKIAN

-402 ISDLDVPEG
+402 ISDLEVPDG

-462 KRAIRDLYTRDID
+462 KRAIRDLYSRDID

-514 FRYQVESQIDLIHN
+514 FRYQVESQIDIIHN

-641 PSLIETHFQTC
+641 PSLIETHFHTC

-677 EGIKRR
+677 EGIRQR
-683 SAELAVT
+683 AAEISVT

-697 YILNQKRG
+697 YILNQKRST
-705 MLIDIEQRYGFSV
+705 LIDIEGRYGFSV
-718 RIMADDSLIAPEH
+718 RIQADDSLIAPEH
-731 KIERIRLKPPGSE
+731 RIERLRPKAPGTELPAPAIPATRTMSMRKTRPRKAHPRKPKMQVVARVENPAASVAATGVAVAAGPKTGSRVSLVCSLNRARASRLTRLRLRRQRLLETNRNPSKANRLKWALSPSRKAKPP
-744 LPPLSQTAIMAIE
+744 TRR
-757 PEPEDDDLDESDEAE
+757 
-772 TLTEA
+772 THA
-777 AAGATDEAGGA
+777 AAAVGVVAVAAVRVAATTIHC
-788 EGDRKRKRRR
+788 RRQT
-798 SRRRRGRDDRPEDGR
+798 SCLRPI
-813 AEDGHEDS
+813 
-821 LEAQA
+821 
-826 DGEGGEALR
+826 
-835 ADDDEDSTGDDAPEA
+835 
-850 LAEGTAEAAGEGGG
+850 
-864 LELGTADASETPA
+864 
-877 EGARRRR
+877 
-884 RGRRGGR
+884 R
-891 SRSRREDGRVGAL
+891 SRSSRPTPRNPL
-904 GEPDETDDAQG
+904 PTLLLPNWQ
-915 VAADAAYGDAGD
+915 
-927 DDLAPFA
+927 
-934 GSGSEEVETFGGTAF
+934 
-949 DEHAHAVDAPIAE
+949 PIA
-962 TVPTQDAPTHETPTY
+962 
-977 DTPAHEAP
+977 
-985 MHDAPADSVAAD
+985 
-997 EAPAGLVADPHE
+997 
-1009 ATPETEPAVAAPV
+1009 
-1022 AATPEAAANDSG
+1022 
-1034 SPKAATAST
+1034 
-1043 TAAASSEPAPTPPKP
+1043 
-1058 VAREFEV
+1058 
-1065 VNQPPAQPRRGFW
+1065 
-1078 KRFVE
+1078 

>member
-1 MLIDA
+1 MTKRMLIDA

-73 DYYRIPVSDRA
+73 DYYRIPVGDRPHHDD
-84 SRGEPEE
+84 EPEA
-91 RWVDTPYTANDTAQ
+91 RWVDTPYTAAEPEHTESADE
-105 HDAAE
+105 DAAP
-110 SDAAENAEW
+110 
-119 ADAGRDSFD
+119 ADAETFAPAEETAGDESAPSDTDEHGD
-128 SAPESTDA
+128 SAEPGDVMPAAAAADPVISEDVPETALSD
-136 EDAPAPTYGESSG
+136 DDQSG
-149 GEHSD
+149 
-154 GEALARE
+154 
-161 PWDGGPAHGAP
+161 
-172 SVIDVEDSEEAD
+172 VETVD
-184 TAAEADAGPRAI
+184 
-196 EPAPESHASPTDS
+196 
-209 EEAASEQGAPADDG
+209 AASEGAAAGDAATGEIVPAD
-223 EAEGRHEDDF
+223 
-233 GHGGGTM
+233 
-240 AAAASADPSISDAD
+240 
-254 SEPYRGE
+254 
-261 AETSGE
+261 
-267 DGVEASD
+267 
-274 GETETEQE
+274 E
-282 PVSGRQQRSRAR
+282 PVTL
-294 DSAADPAGEVAATEI
+294 DV
-309 TETVDIVGGDEVEDA
+309 VGGDEVEDQ

-349 QISKEERGNK
+349 QVSKEERGNK

-378 NTARGGGVSRKIAN
+378 NTSRGGGVSRKIAN
-392 PTDRKRMKEL
+392 PADRKRMKEL
-402 ISDLDVPEG
+402 ISDLEVPDG

-462 KRAIRDLYTRDID
+462 KRAIRDLYAKDIE

-514 FRYQVESQIDLIHN
+514 FRYQVETQIDLIHN

-567 LKTNCEAADEIA
+567 VKTNCEAADEIA

-599 EPRHD
+599 EARHD

-641 PSLIETHFQTC
+641 PSLIETNFHTC

-677 EGIKRR
+677 EGIKHRA
-683 SAELAVT
+683 AEISIT

-705 MLIDIEQRYGFSV
+705 SLTEIEQRYGFFV
-718 RIMADDSLIAPEH
+718 RVQADDSLIAPDYRL
-731 KIERIRLKPPGSE
+731 ERIRAKPPGME
-744 LPPLSQTAIMAIE
+744 PPPLNLTATIHEVEQDDQDDIE
-757 PEPEDDDLDESDEAE
+757 EEEESAAAEERKPRGDSNAE
-772 TLTEA
+772 TGPDGEP
-777 AAGATDEAGGA
+777 
-788 EGDRKRKRRR
+788 RRKRRR
-798 SRRRRGRDDRPEDGR
+798 NRRRRGRDGRPDDATGGPGSE
-813 AEDGHEDS
+813 S
-821 LEAQA
+821 QA
-826 DGEGGEALR
+826 DEGSDFEGGESS
-835 ADDDEDSTGDDAPEA
+835 DEEPVEGAVEIAATEAQSGEGTDAAAEE
-850 LAEGTAEAAGEGGG
+850 AEGA
-864 LELGTADASETPA
+864 
-877 EGARRRR
+877 ARRRR

-891 SRSRREDGRVGAL
+891 SRTRRDDEEG
-904 GEPDETDDAQG
+904 GE
-915 VAADAAYGDAGD
+915 V
-927 DDLAPFA
+927 
-934 GSGSEEVETFGGTAF
+934 S
-949 DEHAHAVDAPIAE
+949 
-962 TVPTQDAPTHETPTY
+962 
-977 DTPAHEAP
+977 
-985 MHDAPADSVAAD
+985 
-997 EAPAGLVADPHE
+997 
-1009 ATPETEPAVAAPV
+1009 ATPEGENNGEHPAESAPAEVAPVDVTAVEAATADEPSAPVEVATSEPVAEAAPEPVEAPQPEAPVPEPEPAPV
-1022 AATPEAAANDSG
+1022 AAAVEP
-1034 SPKAATAST
+1034 
-1043 TAAASSEPAPTPPKP
+1043 EPAPP
-1058 VAREFEV
+1058 ARDYEV
-1065 VNQPPAQPRRGFW
+1065 VNQPPAAPRRGFW
-1078 KRFVE
+1078 KRLVE

>member
-1 MLIDA
+1 MTKRMLIDA

-73 DYYRIPVSDRA
+73 DYYRIPVGDRTEHDDEPRPRRGDR
-84 SRGEPEE
+84 SRRQQEE
-91 RWVDTPYTANDTAQ
+91 RFEAPSEETSGVESEAPSFDTAEA
-105 HDAAE
+105 HDAE
-110 SDAAENAEW
+110 PSD
-119 ADAGRDSFD
+119 
-128 SAPESTDA
+128 PESSNGAEPGDIMAEAAAADPVVTEDVPHEDHA
-136 EDAPAPTYGESSG
+136 GEDAPAEVFQAEEDRGEGAAETVSSVEDVTGES
-149 GEHSD
+149 
-154 GEALARE
+154 AAV
-161 PWDGGPAHGAP
+161 
-172 SVIDVEDSEEAD
+172 VID
-184 TAAEADAGPRAI
+184 AA
-196 EPAPESHASPTDS
+196 T
-209 EEAASEQGAPADDG
+209 G
-223 EAEGRHEDDF
+223 ELV
-233 GHGGGTM
+233 
-240 AAAASADPSISDAD
+240 I
-254 SEPYRGE
+254 GE
-261 AETSGE
+261 
-267 DGVEASD
+267 
-274 GETETEQE
+274 E
-282 PVSGRQQRSRAR
+282 PVTL
-294 DSAADPAGEVAATEI
+294 DV
-309 TETVDIVGGDEVEDA
+309 VGGDEVEDQ

-349 QISKEERGNK
+349 QVSKEERGNK

-378 NTARGGGVSRKIAN
+378 NTSRGGGVSRKIAN
-392 PTDRKRMKEL
+392 PADRKRMKEL
-402 ISDLDVPEG
+402 ISDLEVPDG

-462 KRAIRDLYTRDID
+462 KRAIRDLYAKDIE

-567 LKTNCEAADEIA
+567 VKTNCEAADEIA

-641 PSLIETHFQTC
+641 PSLIETNFHTC

-677 EGIKRR
+677 EGIKHRA
-683 SAELAVT
+683 AEISIT

-697 YILNQKRG
+697 YVLNQKRST
-705 MLIDIEQRYGFSV
+705 LNEIEQRYGFFV
-718 RIMADDSLIAPEH
+718 RVQADDSLIAPEYRL
-731 KIERIRLKPPGSE
+731 ERIRAKAPGAE
-744 LPPLSQTAIMAIE
+744 PPPLNLTATMASAEIE
-757 PEPEDDDLDESDEAE
+757 EEPDDIEEEEETTASTTESRAPR
-772 TLTEA
+772 
-777 AAGATDEAGGA
+777 G
-788 EGDRKRKRRR
+788 GDRAPELGPDGEPRRKRRR
-798 SRRRRGRDDRPEDGR
+798 NRRRRGRDGRPDD
-813 AEDGHEDS
+813 A
-821 LEAQA
+821 A
-826 DGEGGEALR
+826 GGEAPQQQGS
-835 ADDDEDSTGDDAPEA
+835 DEFV
-850 LAEGTAEAAGEGGG
+850 AEGSEAPTEYT
-864 LELGTADASETPA
+864 EQPA
-877 EGARRRR
+877 EGVAEIAPASGDSQPVGDVDEAAAAAAAAEEEGAARRRR

-891 SRSRREDGRVGAL
+891 SRTRRD
-904 GEPDETDDAQG
+904 DETTGDLPEASDAEGDQP
-915 VAADAAYGDAGD
+915 AIAAEQADA
-927 DDLAPFA
+927 
-934 GSGSEEVETFGGTAF
+934 
-949 DEHAHAVDAPIAE
+949 
-962 TVPTQDAPTHETPTY
+962 
-977 DTPAHEAP
+977 
-985 MHDAPADSVAAD
+985 
-997 EAPAGLVADPHE
+997 LVASE
-1009 ATPETEPAVAAPV
+1009 AALAEAAEPVAEVAPEPTPEPEAHQPEITQPEPALPEPVQAEPAPV
-1022 AATPEAAANDSG
+1022 AE
-1034 SPKAATAST
+1034 
-1043 TAAASSEPAPTPPKP
+1043 EPAQPEPATVAP
-1058 VAREFEV
+1058 VLRDYEV
-1065 VNQPPAQPRRGFW
+1065 VNKPPEQPRRGFW
-1078 KRFVE
+1078 KRLVE

>member
-1 MLIDA
+1 MTKRMLIDA

-73 DYYRIPVSDRA
+73 DYYRIPVGDRPA
-84 SRGEPEE
+84 YDDEPEQ
-91 RWVDTPYTANDTAQ
+91 RWVDTPYRAPDD
-105 HDAAE
+105 HAAPV
-110 SDAAENAEW
+110 AETSFQDDNALP
-119 ADAGRDSFD
+119 DDGN
-128 SAPESTDA
+128 APEGDVPVS
-136 EDAPAPTYGESSG
+136 
-149 GEHSD
+149 H
-154 GEALARE
+154 EA
-161 PWDGGPAHGAP
+161 
-172 SVIDVEDSEEAD
+172 
-184 TAAEADAGPRAI
+184 
-196 EPAPESHASPTDS
+196 APENGDQEVPAVEPEAYTPGETDS
-209 EEAASEQGAPADDG
+209 DTPDSIP
-223 EAEGRHEDDF
+223 
-233 GHGGGTM
+233 
-240 AAAASADPSISDAD
+240 AAAAANPVISEEPADEAFSTDGFSGAANASEGSASFDEPSSDD
-254 SEPYRGE
+254 STGGE
-261 AETSGE
+261 YQG
-267 DGVEASD
+267 
-274 GETETEQE
+274 
-282 PVSGRQQRSRAR
+282 
-294 DSAADPAGEVAATEI
+294 AATGDAVTGEI
-309 TETVDIVGGDEVEDA
+309 VPADEVTPVDVVGGDEVEDQ

-349 QISKEERGNK
+349 QVSKEERGNK

-378 NTARGGGVSRKIAN
+378 NTSRGGGVSRKIAN
-392 PTDRKRMKEL
+392 PADRKRMKEL
-402 ISDLDVPEG
+402 ISDLEVPDG

-462 KRAIRDLYTRDID
+462 KRAIRDLYAKDID

-567 LKTNCEAADEIA
+567 VKTNCEAADEIA

-641 PSLIETHFQTC
+641 PSLIETNFHTC

-677 EGIKRR
+677 EGIKHRA
-683 SAELAVT
+683 AEISVT

-705 MLIDIEQRYGFSV
+705 TLIEIEQRYGFSV
-718 RIMADDSLIAPEH
+718 RLQADDSLIAPEH
-731 KIERIRLKPPGSE
+731 RIERIRAKPPGME
-744 LPPLSQTAIMAIE
+744 PPPLNLTATMAAA
-757 PEPEDDDLDESDEAE
+757 EPEDDEPEIVEDEEEKVVSDRKSPRV
-772 TLTEA
+772 A
-777 AAGATDEAGGA
+777 ADAGSELGPDGEP
-788 EGDRKRKRRR
+788 KRKRRR
-798 SRRRRGRDDRPEDGR
+798 NRRRRGRDGKSEDAAGNPLPQS
-813 AEDGHEDS
+813 A
-821 LEAQA
+821 
-826 DGEGGEALR
+826 
-835 ADDDEDSTGDDAPEA
+835 DEDDSESEGESFSDEEQVETPADIVPV
-850 LAEGTAEAAGEGGG
+850 AEV
-864 LELGTADASETPA
+864 ASEEAPAVAPSENGDTEDETAA

-891 SRSRREDGRVGAL
+891 SRARRGDEDEADVEQTAEPAGEGEQPVEPELPIAPVSEQVAEPQDVIEPIQADDVEGA
-904 GEPDETDDAQG
+904 
-915 VAADAAYGDAGD
+915 
-927 DDLAPFA
+927 
-934 GSGSEEVETFGGTAF
+934 VESP
-949 DEHAHAVDAPIAE
+949 AVDAPVEQAV
-962 TVPTQDAPTHETPTY
+962 VPEVVVETPAESE
-977 DTPAHEAP
+977 P
-985 MHDAPADSVAAD
+985 VA
-997 EAPAGLVADPHE
+997 EAPA
-1009 ATPETEPAVAAPV
+1009 PEPEPVQPV
-1022 AATPEAAANDSG
+1022 AAEPEPQSPAA
-1034 SPKAATAST
+1034 P
-1043 TAAASSEPAPTPPKP
+1043 EPAPAP
-1058 VAREFEV
+1058 VAREYEI

-1078 KRFVE
+1078 KRLVE

>member
-24 FDFEMAARRQIKSN
+24 FDFEIASRRQIKSN

-73 DYYRIPVSDRA
+73 DYYRIPVGDRPIYAETHYERPARGDRRPQEDRA
-84 SRGEPEE
+84 EEHRPEEDQPEEHWAETAERVHSGTFEADQDAQPPAYGEQDESVAPAEAAKSEEAPDEAEPEDE
-91 RWVDTPYTANDTAQ
+91 GDAYDAPAQ
-105 HDAAE
+105 SMPAAAATGPVIYEPFTDDLDDDRETDGDAGADAADKAAAWE
-110 SDAAENAEW
+110 HMPDPADHHEPERHEQNQAEPDFQVTGSDT
-119 ADAGRDSFD
+119 DHD
-128 SAPESTDA
+128 APESAGEGA
-136 EDAPAPTYGESSG
+136 EYERYESEPEPSDDGMAGESPADHDHSHDHSTNSGSDEAEHSFAAPTDRSMETPSSDGG
-149 GEHSD
+149 GEEH
-154 GEALARE
+154 
-161 PWDGGPAHGAP
+161 
-172 SVIDVEDSEEAD
+172 VVDV
-184 TAAEADAGPRAI
+184 
-196 EPAPESHASPTDS
+196 
-209 EEAASEQGAPADDG
+209 
-223 EAEGRHEDDF
+223 
-233 GHGGGTM
+233 
-240 AAAASADPSISDAD
+240 
-254 SEPYRGE
+254 
-261 AETSGE
+261 
-267 DGVEASD
+267 
-274 GETETEQE
+274 
-282 PVSGRQQRSRAR
+282 
-294 DSAADPAGEVAATEI
+294 
-309 TETVDIVGGDEVEDA
+309 VGGDEVEDA
-324 QRRRRSQMPHYKIQ
+324 QRRRRSQMPRYKIQ

-349 QISKEERGNK
+349 QVSKEERGNK

-378 NTARGGGVSRKIAN
+378 NTSRGGGVSRKIAN
-392 PTDRKRMKEL
+392 PADRKRMKEL
-402 ISDLDVPEG
+402 ISDLEVPEG

-439 ENIRTLTLEST
+439 ENIRTLTLQST

-475 SIEIAGEEGYRQ
+475 EIEIAGEEGYRQ

-528 PVAHLKSGGYI
+528 PVMHLRSGGYI

-641 PSLIETHFQTC
+641 PSLIETNFHTC

-667 SLLVL
+667 ALLVL

-683 SAELAVT
+683 SAELGVT
-690 VAGNIAL
+690 VASDIAL
-697 YILNQKRG
+697 YILNAKRSK
-705 MLIDIEQRYGFSV
+705 LIDIEQRYGFSV
-718 RIMADDSLIAPEH
+718 RVMADDSLIAPEH
-731 KIERIRLKPPGSE
+731 RIERLKLRVAGTEPPSLNLTE
-744 LPPLSQTAIMAIE
+744 IMAQDRAPEIE
-757 PEPEDDDLDESDEAE
+757 EDDEEETEETQDSGEASAEPSAKNAEEAE
-772 TLTEA
+772 
-777 AAGATDEAGGA
+777 
-788 EGDRKRKRRR
+788 RKRKRRR
-798 SRRRRGRDDRPEDGR
+798 GRRRRGRDGAPGEAGAEEAGAESPEGEDASADGGEDGEAIAASE
-813 AEDGHEDS
+813 AEPAAENAVTESDS
-821 LEAQA
+821 APGDSAEAQ
-826 DGEGGEALR
+826 
-835 ADDDEDSTGDDAPEA
+835 GDDA
-850 LAEGTAEAAGEGGG
+850 G
-864 LELGTADASETPA
+864 
-877 EGARRRR
+877 RRRR

-891 SRSRREDGRVGAL
+891 GRTRRGEDGELVEAESPEAESPETENAGAETA
-904 GEPDETDDAQG
+904 GTESAGIDEEHHES
-915 VAADAAYGDAGD
+915 AA
-927 DDLAPFA
+927 
-934 GSGSEEVETFGGTAF
+934 
-949 DEHAHAVDAPIAE
+949 IAE
-962 TVPTQDAPTHETPTY
+962 TGPEPEQATEPVDPRPAEPDLAAP
-977 DTPAHEAP
+977 DTVRPESAASAP
-985 MHDAPADSVAAD
+985 EHAP
-997 EAPAGLVADPHE
+997 E
-1009 ATPETEPAVAAPV
+1009 PETEPALAAGAPEAELALTPPQSVETAEPTAPEPETPAAP
-1022 AATPEAAANDSG
+1022 AP
-1034 SPKAATAST
+1034 
-1043 TAAASSEPAPTPPKP
+1043 PA
-1058 VAREFEV
+1058 RDYEI
-1065 VNQPPAQPRRGFW
+1065 VNQPPPEPKRGFW
-1078 KRFVE
+1078 KRLVR